1 MDNNSWK
8 TKPTDR
14 FVLKWIKLNLSA
26 RITPRLLAWPWL
38 SPRMITISSAL
49 LGSLA
54 GLVFALGAGWLA
66 GIIAA
71 AAQVLDGV
79 DGQYARLTD
88 RVSKG
93 GAFWDS
99 VLDRYADGALVIG
112 LVVYLIRLPLPL
124 PPGILIFLGSLALI
138 GSNLVS
144 YSSARAETL
153 GLEFGPPTLASK
165 GTRASI
171 MILSAF
177 FSFIW
182 SGLPIVALVYL
193 VIHPNATVMMRLM
206 KTLD

>member
-49 LGSLA
+49 LGLLA

-182 SGLPIVALVYL
+182 SGLPVVALVYL